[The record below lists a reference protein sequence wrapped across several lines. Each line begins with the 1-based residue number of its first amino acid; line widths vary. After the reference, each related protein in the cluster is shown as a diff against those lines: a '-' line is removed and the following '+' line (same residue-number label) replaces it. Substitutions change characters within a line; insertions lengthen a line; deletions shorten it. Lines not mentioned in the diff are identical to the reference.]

1 MRPQSLTPLFA
12 QVTSLPGIGPRLGKL
27 VEKLAGP
34 LVVDLL
40 WHLPFAVVDRRN
52 APEVAHAKAGE
63 IATLTVTV
71 DEHLVP
77 RNPRQPYRVWCSD
90 ETGRLCLTYFNGRED
105 YLKKLLPAGRGPR
118 GERQG
123 RDLPGRGADDAP
135 RPCRAARPA
144 RVDPAGRAGLRPD
157 RRPHPAADPEGDR
170 RRRRARA
177 GAARMAGHG
186 LPRAQQAGTDWHA
199 ALARAHAPA
208 EESRP
213 LADASG
219 ARASCLRR
227 ASGQPARDRPGAPS
241 QPQRRGSRHQGRRP
255 AARGGAGGAAVRAD
269 AQPEDRGRRDRGRH
283 GQARAHDPPAAGR
296 CRQRQDRWSPSSP
309 C

>member
-1 MRPQSLTPLFA
+1 M
-12 QVTSLPGIGPRLGKL
+12 TSLPGIGPRLGKL

-105 YLKKLLPAGRGPR
+105 YLKKLLPVGRGPR

-157 RRPHPAADPEGDR
+157 RRPHPATGPEGDR

-177 GAARMAGHG
+177 RAAGMAGRG
-186 LPRAQQAGTDWHA
+186 LLARNKWTDWHT

-208 EESRP
+208 DETDLSP
-213 LADASG
+213 LHP
-219 ARASCLRR
+219 ARARLAFDELLASQLAIALVRHHNRTVAGHATTGDGRLR
-227 ASGQPARDRPGAPS
+227 D
-241 QPQRRGSRHQGRRP
+241 
-255 AARGGAGGAAVRAD
+255 GGAA
-269 AQPEDRGRRDRGRH
+269 P
-283 GQARAHDPPAAGR
+283 R
-296 CRQRQDRWSPSSP
+296 CRSS
-309 C
+309 